1 MYCLRT
7 LQMHER
13 KCLAPVSIE
22 DEQCWDTVDPS
33 ELVGER
39 LSSLDQRELRFRAGK
54 KLLHAFAAFVV
65 GSILEP
71 IDGDD
76 CNVFFIT
83 AFAHR
88 IQGFELPSA
97 GRAPTGKKR
106 HDADLSLS
114 IAEGLRSDCR
124 QRAERVAEALI
135 ELQGCAGVRCCL
147 QTDEQCKCKS
157 QYSHRDGLS
166 VLVPIS
172 RTNNF
177 VAGVPLLARA
187 TMCDLRNHRGPP
199 L

>member
-13 KCLAPVSIE
+13 KCFAPVAIE
-22 DEQCWDTVDPS
+22 DEQSWDAVDPS

-39 LSSLDQRELRFRAGK
+39 LSSLDQRELRFRAGE

-65 GSILEP
+65 APILEP

-106 HDADLSLS
+106 HDADLSLC

-177 VAGVPLLARA
+177 VTGVTLLTRA
-187 TMCDLRNHRGPP
+187 AMNDLRNHRGPP
-199 L
+199 F

>member
-1 MYCLRT
+1 MLFFRI
-7 LQMHER
+7 LQTQER
-13 KCLAPVSIE
+13 KCFAPVAIE
-22 DEQCWDTVDPS
+22 DEQSWVAVDPF

-39 LSSLDQRELRFRAGK
+39 LIFLDQRELSFRAGE
-54 KLLHAFAAFVV
+54 KLLHAFTAFVV
-65 GSILEP
+65 APILKP

-76 CNVFFIT
+76 CNVSFMT

-106 HDADLSLS
+106 HDADLSIC
-114 IAEGLRSDCR
+114 IAEGLRSDCG

-187 TMCDLRNHRGPP
+187 TIFDLRNHRGPP

>member
-1 MYCLRT
+1 
-7 LQMHER
+7 MHER

-54 KLLHAFAAFVV
+54 KLVHAFAAFVV

-97 GRAPTGKKR
+97 GRAPTGKNVTMPIFLLVSPR
-106 HDADLSLS
+106 GCDLIVGS
-114 IAEGLRSDCR
+114 A
-124 QRAERVAEALI
+124 
-135 ELQGCAGVRCCL
+135 
-147 QTDEQCKCKS
+147 
-157 QYSHRDGLS
+157 LS
-166 VLVPIS
+166 VS
-172 RTNNF
+172 RKLSSNCK
-177 VAGVPLLARA
+177 GARA
-187 TMCDLRNHRGPP
+187 SVVVCRPMSNANVKVSILTEMDYRCSCRYFELTIS
-199 L
+199 